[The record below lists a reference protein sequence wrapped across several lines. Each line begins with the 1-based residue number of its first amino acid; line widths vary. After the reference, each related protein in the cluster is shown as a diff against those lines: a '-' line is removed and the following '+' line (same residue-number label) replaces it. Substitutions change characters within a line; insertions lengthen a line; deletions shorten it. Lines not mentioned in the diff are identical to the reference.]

1 MARHKLDSVSDF
13 ARRGYNLRIR
23 CPGCE
28 RVIDASAVE
37 MLQELHRR
45 RVSRQIEAMEHRMR
59 CQTCGHRGAH
69 ISPVE
74 SEF

>member
-1 MARHKLDSVSDF
+1 MARHKLYSVSDF

-23 CPGCE
+23 CLGCE

-45 RVSRQIEAMEHRMR
+45 RARQIEAMEHRMR
-59 CQTCGHRGAH
+59 CQACGHRGAH

>member
-1 MARHKLDSVSDF
+1 MARHKLDPVSDF
-13 ARRGYNLRIR
+13 ARSGYNLRIH
-23 CPGCE
+23 CLGCE
-28 RVIDASAVE
+28 RVIDASAIE

-45 RVSRQIEAMEHRMR
+45 RMSLQIEAMEHRMR
-59 CQTCGHRGAH
+59 CQTCGHKGAH